1 MKMRMADLAR
11 AAALCFGMAA
21 LATPAIA
28 APIAE
33 GLPDLDPL
41 DPASCDHEKGYVVI
55 ALSWVDAWYKAT
67 KAGQLEEPRSTN
79 LATWFIQMENYLLE
93 SNDVKGSC
101 VALVQVR
108 LEHKF

>member
-1 MKMRMADLAR
+1 MKVSIAALAL
-11 AAALCFGMAA
+11 AAALGLGTSAPPAA
-21 LATPAIA
+21 A

-55 ALSWVDAWYKAT
+55 ALSWVDAWHKGT
-67 KAGQLEEPRSTN
+67 LAGQIEEPRSTQ